1 MCICSYEYT
10 RYIPPSLPYRYVTSA
25 LSLIKSPDASEIS
38 RYQRK
43 VVKLLQ
49 SALDEQFKE
58 VSMCIGVGDV
68 NCDYG
73 SACTCTEVS
82 VDTS

>member
-1 MCICSYEYT
+1 MIFTKIYHVFVFLQS
-10 RYIPPSLPYRYVTSA
+10 RYVTTA
-25 LSLIKSPDASEIS
+25 LSLVKSPDASEIS

-58 VSMCIGVGDV
+58 VRKKVLFKYNAIF
-68 NCDYG
+68 
-73 SACTCTEVS
+73 
-82 VDTS
+82 